1 MLETLRV
8 GPTKIEKY
16 PKRRQDGVHDK
27 RRRPLHAVSTLPPG
41 YPIGPSPESPRYPPA
56 GYPAP
61 GYGAGPGYAGPP
73 PGYWSAP
80 DYGPPSYGAPPG
92 YGWGSQYGPPPVP
105 GAAKPGIIPLRPLTL
120 SEIFN
125 GAVGYIRTNPKATLG
140 LTAIVVVVMQIF
152 TLIALFGPLAAH
164 GKIHDRSG
172 GRADLG
178 GRRHVGSGHWL
189 PACSSP
195 GWAAY
200 CSAECSPSS
209 SGGRCS
215 ARRSLSAKRG
225 PRSADGCRPCSA
237 WRCSK
242 PPSWRLFSGWWR

>member
-1 MLETLRV
+1 M
-8 GPTKIEKY
+8 
-16 PKRRQDGVHDK
+16 
-27 RRRPLHAVSTLPPG
+27 STLPPG

-80 DYGPPSYGAPPG
+80 DYGPPLYGAPPG

-105 GAAKPGIIPLRPLTL
+105 GVAKPGIIPLRPLTL

-152 TLIALFGPLAAH
+152 TLIALFGPLTAH
-164 GKIHDRSG
+164 AKFTT
-172 GRADLG
+172 GRADELTWG
-178 GRRHVGSGHWL
+178 VVGT
-189 PACSSP
+189 
-195 GWAAY
+195 WAA
-200 CSAECSPSS
+200 ALAA
-209 SGGRCS
+209 G
-215 ARRSLSAKRG
+215 L
-225 PRSADGCRPCSA
+225 
-237 WRCSK
+237 
-242 PPSWRLFSGWWR
+242 LV